1 LGYLTLKQEGVGSA
15 SLSVI
20 QLEVLFVFLVVF
32 SLIVVRRVGRFK
44 VELWMAMLLGAVLLM
59 ALGVVSLGQALS
71 AINLDLLVFLFGAFL
86 MVQVMVQTGLL
97 QYMAV
102 SLIRASR
109 SPSSFLFL
117 IIVFVAVSS
126 AFLVN
131 DAVVLITTPLVIS
144 ACTLAK
150 LKKTP
155 YLIAVALAS
164 NLGSALTPIGNPQ
177 NILIKIASE
186 VGTLYWTS
194 RMAVPTVLSLLATF
208 LILRTIHRKDTSG
221 GFTGS
226 FPEPRSM
233 ITNRLGAK
241 AVGIVVAATIVAF
254 MTTDLT
260 GIPISLVA
268 IVGGFSA
275 LLVSADRRQTVKEID
290 WGTLIFFAA
299 MFIVMSTVAA
309 SGLLGYLFAPFGEWL
324 FAGGA
329 ASVTSIFG
337 LSLVVSQ
344 VTSNVPF
351 VAIALP
357 AFQEAG
363 ASASQWLSLA
373 AGSTLAGNMTILG
386 AAANVIVL
394 EAAEGRG
401 SSFSYTEFLKS
412 GLPVALVTSAIAI
425 AALVLT
431 G

>member
-1 LGYLTLKQEGVGSA
+1 MSNGGADSS
-15 SLSVI
+15 SLSAI
-20 QLEVLFVFLVVF
+20 QLEVLFVFLLVF
-32 SLIVVRRVGRFK
+32 ALIVVRKVGRFK
-44 VELWMAMLLGAVLLM
+44 VELWMAMLFGAVLLM
-59 ALGVVSLGQALS
+59 VMGVVSFDQALS
-71 AINLDLLVFLFGAFL
+71 AINLDLLAFLFGAFL
-86 MVQVMVQTGLL
+86 IVQAMAQTGLL

-109 SPSSFLFL
+109 SPSSFLLLVLF
-117 IIVFVAVSS
+117 FVAVSS

-150 LKKTP
+150 LRKTP
-155 YLIAVALAS
+155 YIIAVALAS

-177 NILIKIASE
+177 NILIKIASG
-186 VGTLYWTS
+186 VDTLYWAS
-194 RMAVPTVLSLLATF
+194 RMVIPIILSLLATF
-208 LILRTIHRKDTSG
+208 LILRVIHRRDTSG
-221 GFTGS
+221 SFTGS

-233 ITNRLGAK
+233 ITNRLGAV
-241 AVGIVVAATIVAF
+241 AVGLVTFATVVAL
-254 MTTDLT
+254 MTSDLT
-260 GIPISLVA
+260 GIPIALVA
-268 IVGGFSA
+268 VVGGFAS
-275 LLVSADRRQTVKEID
+275 LLLSTDRRQAIKEID

-309 SGLLGYLFAPFGEWL
+309 SGLLGYLFAPFDEWL
-324 FAGGA
+324 FAEGA
-329 ASVTSIFG
+329 PSVASIFG

-394 EAAEGRG
+394 EAAEGKG
-401 SSFSYTEFLKS
+401 SSFSYTEFFKS
-412 GLPVALVTSAIAI
+412 GFPVAIITSVIT
-425 AALVLT
+425 AAVLVLL